1 MLNLT
6 SNHDTNNLY
15 SNSIYE
21 NEFDDYENNS
31 NDNGLAA
38 AYLYDE
44 NNREELYDN
53 NPVTSTSTT
62 NLSSNVIFNKMKIKE
77 RSNITDSA
85 ISSMSSNSR

>member
-1 MLNLT
+1 MIICILI
-6 SNHDTNNLY
+6 LY
-15 SNSIYE
+15 MKMNFKNEANSNS
-21 NEFDDYENNS
+21 
-31 NDNGLAA
+31 A

-53 NPVTSTSTT
+53 NPVTSST
-62 NLSSNVIFNKMKIKE
+62 NLSSNIFNKMKIKE